1 VRIVI
6 PEFMDEVAVA
16 SLRRRF
22 DVLHDAGLVERRS
35 DLLAV
40 LEGAD
45 ALIVRNRTQVDAAL
59 LGVAPRLRVVGR
71 LGVGLDNIDMQ
82 ACEARRIEVIPARGA
97 NALAVAE
104 YVIGAAIVLLRGA
117 YFASEV
123 VASGEW
129 PRTALGTG
137 REVAGKTI
145 GVVGFGSIGQ
155 LVGRLAR
162 ALGMTVIGFDVE
174 IPASSGLWA
183 EQHATPRRFDDL
195 LRDADVVSLHVP
207 LTPATRHLID
217 AGKLELMKRE
227 AILINTSRGGVVDE
241 AALAAALKAGKVAGA
256 ALDVFEMEPLPAASP
271 LVGCPGLILT
281 PHIAGVTRESNVRV
295 STMIADKVAAA
306 LDEQRAGP

>member
-1 VRIVI
+1 MRIVI

-22 DVLHDAGLVERRS
+22 DVLHDAGLVERRR
-35 DLLAV
+35 DLLAS
-40 LEGAD
+40 LEAAD

-59 LGVAPRLRVVGR
+59 LAAAPRLRVVGR
-71 LGVGLDNIDMQ
+71 LGVGLDNIDLT
-82 ACEARRIEVIPARGA
+82 ACEARGIEVIPARGA

-104 YVIGAAIVLLRGA
+104 YVIGAALVLLRGA
-117 YFASEV
+117 YFASEA

-129 PRTALGTG
+129 PRAALGSG
-137 REVAGKTI
+137 RELAGKTL

-174 IPASSGLWA
+174 IPASAALWA
-183 EQHATPRRFDDL
+183 EQQTSPRRFDDL

-207 LTPATRHLID
+207 FTPATRHLID

-227 AILINTSRGGVVDE
+227 AVLINTARGGVVDE
-241 AALAAALKAGKVAGA
+241 VALAAALKAGKLAGA
-256 ALDVFEMEPLPAASP
+256 ALDVFEAEPLPAGSP
-271 LVGCPGLILT
+271 FVGCPGLILT
-281 PHIAGVTRESNVRV
+281 PHIAGVTRESNLRV
-295 STMIADKVAAA
+295 STMIADNVAAA
-306 LDEQRAGP
+306 LDAQRAAP